1 MIRRIIKII
10 LPIFIL
16 VSCGYSPIYKDI
28 DNVNFSIDIL
38 EFSGDRTINNKIK
51 SKLINYTLN
60 KREKNFTITFNSDYS
75 KKIVAKDT
83 TGAATEYKIIIETEF
98 KILSSDIQQQLKLV
112 ESFNMQKINDKL
124 EEQDYEESIK
134 NSLTN
139 IIARKLVLRLSQI
152 KWLLN
157 ILISIKSI

>member
-1 MIRRIIKII
+1 MIKNILIII

-16 VSCGYSPIYKDI
+16 SNCGYAPIYKNLE
-28 DNVNFSIDIL
+28 NVNFSIDII
-38 EFSGDRTINNKIK
+38 EFSGDRSINNKIK
-51 SKLINYTLN
+51 SRLKTYTLN
-60 KREKNFTITFNSDYS
+60 EKENKFAISFNSDYR
-75 KKIVAKDT
+75 KNIVAKDT

-98 KILSSDIQQQLKLV
+98 IILSSNEEQQLKLV

-139 IIARKLVLRLSQI
+139 IIARKLILRLSQI
-152 KWLLN
+152 R
-157 ILISIKSI
+157 

>member
-1 MIRRIIKII
+1 MIKNILIII

-16 VSCGYSPIYKDI
+16 SNCGYAPIYKNLE
-28 DNVNFSIDIL
+28 NVNFSIDII
-38 EFSGDRTINNKIK
+38 EFSGDRSINNKIK
-51 SKLINYTLN
+51 SRLKNYTLN
-60 KREKNFTITFNSDYS
+60 EKENKFAISFNSDYR
-75 KKIVAKDT
+75 KNIVAKDT

-98 KILSSDIQQQLKLV
+98 IILSSNEEQQLKLV

-139 IIARKLVLRLSQI
+139 IIARKLILRLSQI
-152 KWLLN
+152 Q
-157 ILISIKSI
+157 

>member
-1 MIRRIIKII
+1 MIKNILIII

-16 VSCGYSPIYKDI
+16 SNCGYAPIYKNLE
-28 DNVNFSIDIL
+28 NVNFSIDII
-38 EFSGDRTINNKIK
+38 EFSGDRSINNKIK
-51 SKLINYTLN
+51 SRLKTYTLN
-60 KREKNFTITFNSDYS
+60 EKENKFAISFNSDYR
-75 KKIVAKDT
+75 KNIVAKDT

-98 KILSSDIQQQLKLV
+98 IILSSNEEQQLKLV

-139 IIARKLVLRLSQI
+139 IIARKL
-152 KWLLN
+152 
-157 ILISIKSI
+157 ILDYHKSNDY

>member
-1 MIRRIIKII
+1 MMIKNILIII

-16 VSCGYSPIYKDI
+16 SNCGYAPIYKNLE
-28 DNVNFSIDIL
+28 NVNFSIDII

-51 SKLINYTLN
+51 SRLKNYTLN
-60 KREKNFTITFNSDYS
+60 EKENKFAISFNSDYR
-75 KKIVAKDT
+75 KNIVAKDT

-98 KILSSDIQQQLKLV
+98 IILSSNEEQQLKLV

-134 NSLTN
+134 NSLAN
-139 IIARKLVLRLSQI
+139 IIARKLILRLSQI
-152 KWLLN
+152 R
-157 ILISIKSI
+157 

>member
-1 MIRRIIKII
+1 MIKNILIII

-16 VSCGYSPIYKDI
+16 SNCGYAPIYKNLE
-28 DNVNFSIDIL
+28 NVNFSIDII

-51 SKLINYTLN
+51 SRLKNYTLN
-60 KREKNFTITFNSDYS
+60 EKENKFAITFNSDYR
-75 KKIVAKDT
+75 KNIVAKDT

-98 KILSSDIQQQLKLV
+98 IILSSNEEQQLKLV

-134 NSLTN
+134 NSLAN
-139 IIARKLVLRLSQI
+139 IIARKLILRLSQI
-152 KWLLN
+152 R
-157 ILISIKSI
+157 

>member
-1 MIRRIIKII
+1 MIKNILIII

-16 VSCGYSPIYKDI
+16 SNCGYAPIYKNLE
-28 DNVNFSIDIL
+28 NVNFSIDII
-38 EFSGDRTINNKIK
+38 EFSGDRSINNKIK
-51 SKLINYTLN
+51 SRLKNYTLN
-60 KREKNFTITFNSDYS
+60 EKENKFTISFNSDYR
-75 KKIVAKDT
+75 KNIVAKDT

-98 KILSSDIQQQLKLV
+98 IILSSNEEQQLKLV

-139 IIARKLVLRLSQI
+139 IIARKLILRLSQI
-152 KWLLN
+152 R
-157 ILISIKSI
+157 

>member
-1 MIRRIIKII
+1 MIKNILIII

-16 VSCGYSPIYKDI
+16 SNCGYAPIYKNLE
-28 DNVNFSIDIL
+28 NVNFSIDII
-38 EFSGDRTINNKIK
+38 EFSGDRSINNKIK
-51 SKLINYTLN
+51 SRLKNYTLN
-60 KREKNFTITFNSDYS
+60 EKENKFAISFNSDYR
-75 KKIVAKDT
+75 KNIVAKDT

-98 KILSSDIQQQLKLV
+98 IILSSNEEQQLKLV

-139 IIARKLVLRLSQI
+139 IIARKLILRLSQI
-152 KWLLN
+152 R
-157 ILISIKSI
+157 

>member
-1 MIRRIIKII
+1 MIKNILIII

-16 VSCGYSPIYKDI
+16 SNCGYAPIYKNLE
-28 DNVNFSIDIL
+28 NVNFSIDII

-51 SKLINYTLN
+51 SRLKNYTLN
-60 KREKNFTITFNSDYS
+60 EKENKFAISFNSDYR
-75 KKIVAKDT
+75 KNIVAKDT

-98 KILSSDIQQQLKLV
+98 IILSSNEEQQLKLV

-139 IIARKLVLRLSQI
+139 IITRKLILRLSQI
-152 KWLLN
+152 Q
-157 ILISIKSI
+157 

>member
-1 MIRRIIKII
+1 MIKNILIII

-16 VSCGYSPIYKDI
+16 SNCGYAPIYKNLE
-28 DNVNFSIDIL
+28 NVNFSIDII

-51 SKLINYTLN
+51 SRLKNYTLN
-60 KREKNFTITFNSDYS
+60 EKENKFAISFNSDYR
-75 KKIVAKDT
+75 KNIVAKDT

-98 KILSSDIQQQLKLV
+98 IILSSNEEQQLKLV

-134 NSLTN
+134 NSLAN
-139 IIARKLVLRLSQI
+139 IIARKLILRLSQI
-152 KWLLN
+152 R
-157 ILISIKSI
+157 

>member
-16 VSCGYSPIYKDI
+16 VSCGYSPVYKDI
-28 DNVNFSIDIL
+28 DNVNFSINVL
-38 EFSGDRTINNKIK
+38 EFSGDRSINNKIK
-51 SKLINYTLN
+51 SRLMNYTLIE
-60 KREKNFTITFNSDYS
+60 REKEFTISFNSVY
-75 KKIVAKDT
+75 KKNIVAKDT

-139 IIARKLVLRLSQI
+139 IITRKLILRLSQI
-152 KWLLN
+152 Q
-157 ILISIKSI
+157 